1 MRSVRSENQGRTRP
15 PAAPFCDSTKARPE
29 AMASSVVESKVP
41 GMARPPAM
49 SVSERARAARHPISS
64 TARAEFSGL
73 CEPGSHR
80 VVVPWRTDSSSAH
93 MAAR

>member
-1 MRSVRSENQGRTRP
+1 
-15 PAAPFCDSTKARPE
+15 
-29 AMASSVVESKVP
+29 MASSVVESNVP

-49 SVSERARAARHPISS
+49 SVSERASTARQPISS
-64 TARAEFSGL
+64 AARAEFSGF

-93 MAAR
+93 IAAR